1 MCFCVWICM
10 IQFSSTYHSK
20 IADMCLQMRFKY
32 RLHMV
37 QTWLRCVLFDKVCV
51 YQDALDEP
59 PASQPRGSGK
69 DGAGWAEN
77 ELNTLNIIHE
87 YTEFTDLFNI
97 VESSSPPCSNLPLSR
112 HDSVSL
118 MVLCRSGALTFG
130 AWCSLKQSYKDYWFH
145 SIPKTRHKDKLV
157 WGVCGKNS

>member
-69 DGAGWAEN
+69 DGAG
-77 ELNTLNIIHE
+77 
-87 YTEFTDLFNI
+87 
-97 VESSSPPCSNLPLSR
+97 
-112 HDSVSL
+112 
-118 MVLCRSGALTFG
+118 
-130 AWCSLKQSYKDYWFH
+130 
-145 SIPKTRHKDKLV
+145 
-157 WGVCGKNS
+157 